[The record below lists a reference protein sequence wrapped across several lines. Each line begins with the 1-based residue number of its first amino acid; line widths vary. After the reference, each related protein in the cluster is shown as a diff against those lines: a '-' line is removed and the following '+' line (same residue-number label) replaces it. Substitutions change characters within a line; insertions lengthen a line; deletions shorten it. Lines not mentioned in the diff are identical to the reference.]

1 MPDDLKPEGLRGL
14 LLGPLVLLTELVG
27 ALIPGVLFVL
37 LLIVKHVPEATAAI
51 GTTVIGYRTK
61 IACGL
66 LISFVIGRLFYIP
79 VSLLQARLLLLGAKN
94 LQLIDDK
101 KQGSFIQKLTKE
113 GGQLLLS
120 PMVSGLLRGSTAW
133 EHLHVAQ
140 SEVAFRLSTGFAF
153 VVASLIPGDGRMRV
167 AELLVGLFFVG
178 FGVRQGREM
187 RGLVLVLLG
196 SSAADGFLKLSNQHQ
211 QLVLTIAKS
220 LLSTQPQGTQPPSV
234 AKEADK
240 GQPQTPTAPAGA
252 VPISHPNNA
261 NPLQPPVDDSEAR
274 RG

>member
-1 MPDDLKPEGLRGL
+1 
-14 LLGPLVLLTELVG
+14 LTELVG

-79 VSLLQARLLLLGAKN
+79 VSLLQTRLLLLGAEN

-113 GGQLLLS
+113 GGQLFLS
-120 PMVSGLLRGSTAW
+120 PMVSGLLRGASTW

-167 AELLVGLFFVG
+167 AELLAGLFFVG

-211 QLVLTIAKS
+211 QLVLTIAKT

-234 AKEADK
+234 AKEPDK
-240 GQPQTPTAPAGA
+240 GQPLQPQTPTAPAGT
-252 VPISHPNNA
+252 VPILHPNDA
-261 NPLQPPVDDSEAR
+261 NPPVDDSRAR
-274 RG
+274 QR